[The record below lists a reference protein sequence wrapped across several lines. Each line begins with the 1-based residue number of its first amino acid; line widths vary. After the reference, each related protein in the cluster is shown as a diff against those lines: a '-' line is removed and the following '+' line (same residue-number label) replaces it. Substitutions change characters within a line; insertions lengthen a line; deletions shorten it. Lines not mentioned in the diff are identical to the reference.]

1 MALPGVV
8 PEGIAHRAAAAE
20 AQVVEPA
27 AVAGAPAV
35 LLYIPKSPEFPAHM
49 VKHPIQHHADAA
61 FMQTAAYGAEG
72 VPVSQ
77 ALVDLIIV
85 LGVIAVLAGLKHR
98 PQIHSVYP
106 QLLEM
111 GNPVHQL
118 FDPVDPFPVGVEA
131 GRSAEAER
139 INMIKYGFCNPIH
152 HESLLPWSDL

>member
-1 MALPGVV
+1 M
-8 PEGIAHRAAAAE
+8 
-20 AQVVEPA
+20 
-27 AVAGAPAV
+27 
-35 LLYIPKSPEFPAHM
+35 LYIPKSPEFPAHM

-61 FMQTAAYGAEG
+61 FMQTAAYGSEG
-72 VPVSQ
+72 VAVSQ

-118 FDPVDPFPVGVEA
+118 FDPVDPFPVA
-131 GRSAEAER
+131 
-139 INMIKYGFCNPIH
+139 
-152 HESLLPWSDL
+152 

>member
-1 MALPGVV
+1 
-8 PEGIAHRAAAAE
+8 
-20 AQVVEPA
+20 
-27 AVAGAPAV
+27 
-35 LLYIPKSPEFPAHM
+35 
-49 VKHPIQHHADAA
+49 
-61 FMQTAAYGAEG
+61 MQTAAYGAEG